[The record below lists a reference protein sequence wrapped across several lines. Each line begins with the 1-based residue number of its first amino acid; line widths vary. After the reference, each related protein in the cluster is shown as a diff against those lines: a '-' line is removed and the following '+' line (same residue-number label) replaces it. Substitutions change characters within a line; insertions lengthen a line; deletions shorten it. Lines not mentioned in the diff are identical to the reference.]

1 MSAAEHHFDSPGHLS
16 PIDHVA
22 FRADGRRLA
31 SCSYD
36 GRVLVWEST
45 GRTSFSRLT
54 ALRHRHRI
62 YATAWNP
69 AAADLLATAST
80 DRTAAVW
87 RIVGDRPPQLL
98 TLLDRQGADVHTVIW
113 TPGGQGL
120 ICLTADGDIALWDAL
135 SATFVHRVGRRRA
148 RCVMAAVS
156 VTGSV
161 ATVSEDDVVVVG
173 DLSPR
178 RPRAIRRYAGHI
190 GACAWSPSGSALA
203 VSRGDGVVELLT
215 PGLDLL
221 RTIAVPATA
230 VRSIAWSGDDHL
242 VVGGCD
248 GSLHLV
254 DRSGSPLWHLRDATM
269 WPTSMS
275 VAKGLVAV
283 GSLRGAPHVLALET
297 DAAPNAG
304 GPAG

>member
-1 MSAAEHHFDSPGHLS
+1 LSAVERQLDSTGHLS
-16 PIDHVA
+16 PIVHVA

-36 GRVLVWEST
+36 GRVLVWERT

-54 ALRHRHRI
+54 SLRHRRRV

-87 RIVGDRPPQLL
+87 RIVADRPPQLL
-98 TLLDRQGADVHTVIW
+98 TLLDHQGDDVHTVMW

-120 ICLTADGDIALWDAL
+120 LCLTGDGDVVLWDAM

-178 RPRAIRRYAGHI
+178 RPRAIRRYAGPV

-203 VSRGDGVVELLT
+203 VSRGDGVLELLT

-221 RTIAVPATA
+221 RTFAVPARA
-230 VRSIAWSGDDHL
+230 VRSIAWGGDDHL

-254 DRSGSPLWHLRDATM
+254 DRGGSPLWQLRDATM

-275 VAKGLVAV
+275 VAMGLVAV
-283 GSLRGAPHVLALET
+283 GSLRGAPHVIGLAT
-297 DAAPNAG
+297 DEPSKAG
-304 GPAG
+304 SPPG